1 MIFEDFC
8 CLLDT
13 GINTDYILLCD
24 SRIVCEHFYGK
35 SMAIS
40 LWNRVAKRKRLAEI
54 AHVNEP
60 LETFEPFELNSTTNE
75 PCAANIFDPTD
86 WPYQTMSMSQMW
98 LYLEFNHHI

>member
-13 GINTDYILLCD
+13 GIKTDYILLCD

-40 LWNRVAKRKRLAEI
+40 LWNRVAERKRLTEI

-60 LETFEPFELNSTTNE
+60 L
-75 PCAANIFDPTD
+75 D
-86 WPYQTMSMSQMW
+86 SQ
-98 LYLEFNHHI
+98 HHPAIYWAK